1 MSFGPDMEGVECRSL
16 ELDPE
21 EHSFF
26 PDYYEVEFDV
36 GNSDSASEKNQTEI
50 VENSMMSLRLTAPC
64 YNFESLSH
72 LKIPTSS

>member
-1 MSFGPDMEGVECRSL
+1 MVEVDCTSL

-50 VENSMMSLRLTAPC
+50 IENSMLSLCLTGPC
-64 YNFESLSH
+64 YNFESLSN